1 MRGPRLVTAAVVAVV
16 ALGLAGCD
24 PVETGS
30 HSQSKSQ
37 TKSKSKSKSS
47 SQSTSQVKIQ
57 TSSKSVCWKGKVDGA
72 SKSGC
77 GSKTI
82 NVRVD
87 DNGVQVR
94 IQKTKGRRASV
105 VSAETKSAAAN
116 AAMARITT
124 AVVTI
129 MIAESQS
136 ARSATPSGGLH
147 PPSR

>member
-94 IQKTKGRRASV
+94 IQKTKGNGKLVVVLVVRGQTVDHAQVTGSSGV
-105 VSAETKSAAAN
+105 VSVSYAS
-116 AAMARITT
+116 
-124 AVVTI
+124 
-129 MIAESQS
+129 S
-136 ARSATPSGGLH
+136 
-147 PPSR
+147 

>member
-1 MRGPRLVTAAVVAVV
+1 MTGANPMRVPRLVTAAVVAVV

-30 HSQSKSQ
+30 HSQTKSQ
-37 TKSKSKSKSS
+37 SKSKSKS
-47 SQSTSQVKIQ
+47 QSTSQVRIQ
-57 TSSKSVCWKGKVDGA
+57 TSSKSVCWKGKVDGS

-94 IQKTKGRRASV
+94 IQKTKGNGKLVVVLVVRGQTVDHAQVTGSSGV
-105 VSAETKSAAAN
+105 VSVSYAS
-116 AAMARITT
+116 
-124 AVVTI
+124 
-129 MIAESQS
+129 S
-136 ARSATPSGGLH
+136 
-147 PPSR
+147 

>member
-1 MRGPRLVTAAVVAVV
+1 MRVPRLVTAAVVAVV

-30 HSQSKSQ
+30 HSQTKSQ
-37 TKSKSKSKSS
+37 TKNKSK
-47 SQSTSQVKIQ
+47 SQSTSQVRIQ
-57 TSSKSVCWKGKVDGA
+57 TSSKNVCWKGKVDGS

-94 IQKTKGRRASV
+94 IQKTKGNGKLVVVLVVRGQTVDHAQVTGSSSV
-105 VSAETKSAAAN
+105 VSVSYAS
-116 AAMARITT
+116 
-124 AVVTI
+124 
-129 MIAESQS
+129 S
-136 ARSATPSGGLH
+136 
-147 PPSR
+147 

>member
-1 MRGPRLVTAAVVAVV
+1 MRVPRLVTAAVVAVV

-30 HSQSKSQ
+30 HSQTKSQ
-37 TKSKSKSKSS
+37 TKSKTKTKTKT
-47 SQSTSQVKIQ
+47 QSTSQVRIQ
-57 TSSKSVCWKGKVDGA
+57 TSSKSVCWKGKVDGS

-94 IQKTKGRRASV
+94 IQKTKGNGKLVVVLVVRGQTVDHAQVTGSSGV
-105 VSAETKSAAAN
+105 VSVSYAS
-116 AAMARITT
+116 
-124 AVVTI
+124 
-129 MIAESQS
+129 S
-136 ARSATPSGGLH
+136 
-147 PPSR
+147 

>member
-1 MRGPRLVTAAVVAVV
+1 MRVPRLVTAAVVAVV

-30 HSQSKSQ
+30 HSQTKSQ
-37 TKSKSKSKSS
+37 SKTKTK
-47 SQSTSQVKIQ
+47 SQSTSQVRIQ
-57 TSSKSVCWKGKVDGA
+57 TSSKNVCWKGKVDGS

-94 IQKTKGRRASV
+94 IQKTKGNGKLVVVLVVRGQTVDPAQVTGSSGV
-105 VSAETKSAAAN
+105 VSVSYAS
-116 AAMARITT
+116 
-124 AVVTI
+124 
-129 MIAESQS
+129 S
-136 ARSATPSGGLH
+136 
-147 PPSR
+147 

>member
-1 MRGPRLVTAAVVAVV
+1 MRVPRLVTAAVVAVV

-30 HSQSKSQ
+30 HSQTKSQ
-37 TKSKSKSKSS
+37 TKNKSK
-47 SQSTSQVKIQ
+47 SQSTSQVRIQ
-57 TSSKSVCWKGKVDGA
+57 TSSKNVCWKGKVDGS

-94 IQKTKGRRASV
+94 IQKTKGNGKLVVVLVVRGETVDHAQVTGSSSV
-105 VSAETKSAAAN
+105 VSVSYAS
-116 AAMARITT
+116 
-124 AVVTI
+124 
-129 MIAESQS
+129 S
-136 ARSATPSGGLH
+136 
-147 PPSR
+147 